1 MCLITKNFLFTNNQ
15 KRFILQAKGRYST
28 VIGSV
33 KNMQIGEKI
42 KQLRIKNQLTLEE
55 LANRSELTKG
65 FLSQVERNLT
75 SPSIATLEDILEA
88 LGTSLGEFFS
98 EEKDEQI
105 VFTAND
111 FFENFQEDYNIYY
124 VVPNAQK
131 NRMEPILIHLKK
143 RRTFRRIPPSE
154 SEEFG
159 YVLAGK
165 VRLHY
170 GDKELIVK
178 RGQTFY
184 MKSDRAHYLSNDW
197 ETEAKVLWISTPPS
211 F

>member
-1 MCLITKNFLFTNNQ
+1 MFTNNQ

-111 FFENFQEDYNIYY
+111 FFENFQEDYNTYY

-143 RRTFRRIPPSE
+143 GGRSEEIPPSE